1 LIILNNRMKVL
12 FVSSGNAKN
21 FSISPFIQSQ
31 GESLVEIGV
40 IIDYFIIKR
49 KGLMGYVKESI
60 RLRKFLKNNTFDI
73 IHAHYALCGWVV
85 ALVFP
90 KQPIV
95 LSLMGDDAN
104 GTYYAPGKLNFK
116 SRFLMA
122 ATFFLQFFVDK
133 IICKTKYMQRNILQN
148 NKSIVLANGV
158 NVNMD
163 YVAVEKNA
171 NPLSLDKN
179 KKYVLFL
186 GNKND
191 INKNYALV
199 EKAMELIN
207 SKNIELLA
215 PYPIKHNEVITYL
228 NAVDVL
234 VLSSLMEGSPNVV
247 KEAMASNCT
256 VVATNVGDVAW
267 LFGNEPGYFITD
279 FNPKDCADKIR
290 KALAFVEM
298 NGKPNGRQR
307 IIDLKLETKDVAYKL
322 YEIYKTLI

>member
-1 LIILNNRMKVL
+1 MKVL
-12 FVSSGNAKN
+12 FVCSGNSKN
-21 FSISPFIQSQ
+21 YSISPFIQAQ
-31 GESLVEIGV
+31 GESLVETGV
-40 IIDYFIIKR
+40 IVDYFTINR
-49 KGLMGYVKESI
+49 KGFIGYIKESI
-60 RLRKFLKNNTFDI
+60 RLRNFLKNNSFDI
-73 IHAHYALCGWVV
+73 IHTHYALCGWV
-85 ALVFP
+85 ALLACP
-90 KQPIV
+90 KRPIV
-95 LSLMGDDAN
+95 VSLMGDDAN
-104 GTYYAPGKLNFK
+104 GTYYAPGKPVFK
-116 SRFLMA
+116 SRFLIA
-122 ATFFLQFFVDK
+122 TTFFLQFFVDK
-133 IICKTKYMQRNILQN
+133 IICKTKYMQRNILQK

-158 NVNMD
+158 NINMD
-163 YVAVEKNA
+163 YADVEKYA
-171 NPLSLDKN
+171 HTLSFDKN

-207 SKNIELLA
+207 AQDIVLLT
-215 PYPIKHNEVITYL
+215 PYPIKHDEVIAYL

-247 KEAMASNCT
+247 KEAMASNCS